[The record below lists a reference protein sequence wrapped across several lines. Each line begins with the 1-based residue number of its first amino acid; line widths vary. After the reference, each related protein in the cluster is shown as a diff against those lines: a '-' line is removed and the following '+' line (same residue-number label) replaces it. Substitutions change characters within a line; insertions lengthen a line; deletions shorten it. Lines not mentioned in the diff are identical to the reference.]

1 GASALDDVAETRDL
15 ARDARVA
22 RDVDVTQARDL
33 GVERRR
39 RVHVDVARARDLG
52 LGAREHELR
61 RADGAGSADLQPALI
76 RGALAAHIAGTADL
90 DLDARGVDTRR
101 AHVPGARDRDL
112 DLIGIR
118 EVGGDIPRT
127 LQVELVEGSHRERV
141 ADLAGGPAGAADSEH
156 ERAVLLVDGETV
168 AHRLRRPHGQAR
180 LVAEL
185 DGDVAGGLQAHG
197 VHGIRHL
204 VLGLDAGAG
213 CDARQPHAARE
224 REARD
229 GDRGDADERA
239 AAAAGCGVG
248 AAGVLVGAR
257 GGGRVLGGGVH
268 GGLLSF
274 LLEPRRWRRRATCGR
289 PPARLGLTPASDVG
303 SSTRER
309 MGAWRS
315 CRAHDCRTGGA
326 PGGAPT
332 ATPRASSS
340 WSTGRRRAT
349 WISTT
354 PHTSSMSTSRAWGTS
369 ATGCAIRVSR
379 SRPFISGRVP

>member
-1 GASALDDVAETRDL
+1 
-15 ARDARVA
+15 
-22 RDVDVTQARDL
+22 
-33 GVERRR
+33 
-39 RVHVDVARARDLG
+39 
-52 LGAREHELR
+52 
-61 RADGAGSADLQPALI
+61 
-76 RGALAAHIAGTADL
+76 AGTADL

-168 AHRLRRPHGQAR
+168 AHRLRRTDGQTR

-185 DGDVAGGLQAHG
+185 DAEVAGGLQAHG

-213 CDARQPHAARE
+213 CDARQAHAARE

-239 AAAAGCGVG
+239 RGAGCGVG
-248 AAGVLVGAR
+248 AAGVL
-257 GGGRVLGGGVH
+257 GGGRGRGLALGGGVQ

-274 LLEPRRWRRRATCGR
+274 PLEPRRWRRRATCGR
-289 PPARLGLTPASDVG
+289 PPARVGLTPASALG

-315 CRAHDCRTGGA
+315 CRAHDCRTGCA
-326 PGGAPT
+326 PWCAPT
-332 ATPRASSS
+332 ATPRASRS
-340 WSTGRRRAT
+340 WSMERRSRT
-349 WISTT
+349 WSSTA
-354 PHTSSMSTSRAWGTS
+354 PHTSSMSTPGSCGTS
-369 ATGCAIRVSR
+369 STPCRN
-379 SRPFISGRVP
+379 